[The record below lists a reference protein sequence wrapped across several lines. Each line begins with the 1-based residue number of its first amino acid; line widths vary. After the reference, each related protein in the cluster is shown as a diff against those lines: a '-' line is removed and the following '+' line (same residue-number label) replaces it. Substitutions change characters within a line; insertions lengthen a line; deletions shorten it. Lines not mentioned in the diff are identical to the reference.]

1 MDNNL
6 KIFVIGMLAVLIV
19 YCIITFLN
27 FSKEYTKE
35 IKSEKISFAL
45 DRLDRIIRRAVGA
58 ANQVIVNN
66 AKEDGTFTPSYGKK
80 VKEEVFETV
89 LKVLGDEG
97 KQLLNEALGDLD
109 KYISDGIEDE
119 VDKRK

>member
-6 KIFVIGMLAVLIV
+6 KMFIIGIIAVVIV
-19 YCIITFLN
+19 YGIITWLN
-27 FSKEYTKE
+27 FSKEYIKE
-35 IKSEKISFAL
+35 IKNEKISFAL

-66 AKEDGTFTPSYGKK
+66 AKEDGTFTASYGRK

-89 LKVLGDEG
+89 LKILGDEG
-97 KQLLNEALGDLD
+97 MQLLNEALGDLHT
-109 KYISDGIEDE
+109 YILNGIEDE
-119 VDKRK
+119 VGRQK

>member
-6 KIFVIGMLAVLIV
+6 KIFIIGMLAVVIV
-19 YCIITFLN
+19 YCIITWLK
-27 FSKEYTKE
+27 FSKEYIKE
-35 IKSEKISFAL
+35 IENEKISFAL

-66 AKEDGTFTPSYGKK
+66 AKEDGTFTPSLGKE
-80 VKEEVFETV
+80 VRDEVFETV

-109 KYISDGIEDE
+109 EYISNGIEDE
-119 VDKRK
+119 VDRRK

>member
-6 KIFVIGMLAVLIV
+6 KIFIIGMLAVVIV
-19 YCIITFLN
+19 YCIITWLK
-27 FSKEYTKE
+27 FSKEYIKE
-35 IKSEKISFAL
+35 IENEKISFAL
-45 DRLDRIIRRAVGA
+45 ERLDKIIRRAVGA

-66 AKEDGTFTPSYGKK
+66 AKEDGTFTTSYGKK

-89 LKVLGDEG
+89 LKILGDEG

-109 KYISDGIEDE
+109 EYISNGIEDE
-119 VDKRK
+119 VDRRK

>member
-6 KIFVIGMLAVLIV
+6 KMFIIGMLAVAIA
-19 YCIITFLN
+19 YSIITFLN
-27 FSKEYTKE
+27 YSKECTKE
-35 IKSEKISFAL
+35 IKNQKVNYTLNRLNKIIEK
-45 DRLDRIIRRAVGA
+45 AVGA
-58 ANQVIVNN
+58 AKQVIVDN
-66 AKEDGTFTPSYGKK
+66 AKDDGTFTPSFGK
-80 VKEEVFETV
+80 EIRDEVFESI

-97 KQLLNEALGDLD
+97 KNLLNEALGDLD

>member
-6 KIFVIGMLAVLIV
+6 KIFIIGMLAVVIV
-19 YCIITFLN
+19 YCIITWLN
-27 FSKEYTKE
+27 FSKECTKE
-35 IKSEKISFAL
+35 IKNEKVSFAL

-58 ANQVIVNN
+58 ANQVVVNN
-66 AKEDGTFTPSYGKK
+66 AKDDGTFTPSFGKK
-80 VKEEVFETV
+80 VRDEVFETV

-109 KYISDGIEDE
+109 QYISDGIEDE
-119 VDKRK
+119 VDRRK

>member
-6 KIFVIGMLAVLIV
+6 KVFIIGMLAVVIV
-19 YCIITFLN
+19 YCIITWLN
-27 FSKEYTKE
+27 FNKEYIKE
-35 IKSEKISFAL
+35 IENEKVNHAL
-45 DRLDRIIRRAVGA
+45 DRLDKIIRKTVGA

-80 VKEEVFETV
+80 VKDEVFETV

>member
-6 KIFVIGMLAVLIV
+6 KIFIIGMLAVLIV
-19 YCIITFLN
+19 YCIITWLN
-27 FSKEYTKE
+27 FNKEYIKE
-35 IKSEKISFAL
+35 IENEKISFAL
-45 DRLDRIIRRAVGA
+45 DRLDRIIRKAVGA

-66 AKEDGTFTPSYGKK
+66 AKEDGTFTASYGKK

-119 VDKRK
+119 VDRRK

>member
-6 KIFVIGMLAVLIV
+6 KIFIIGMLAVVIV
-19 YCIITFLN
+19 YCIITWLN
-27 FSKEYTKE
+27 FNKEYIKE
-35 IKSEKISFAL
+35 IENEKISFAL

-66 AKEDGTFTPSYGKK
+66 AKEDGTFTASYGKK
-80 VKEEVFETV
+80 VKEEVIETV
-89 LKVLGDEG
+89 LKILGDEG
-97 KQLLNEALGDLD
+97 KSLLNEALGDLD
-109 KYISDGIEDE
+109 EYISNGVEDE

>member
-6 KIFVIGMLAVLIV
+6 KMFIIGMLAVAIA
-19 YCIITFLN
+19 YSIITFLN
-27 FSKEYTKE
+27 YSKEYTKE
-35 IKSEKISFAL
+35 IKNEKVNHAL
-45 DRLDRIIRRAVGA
+45 DRLDKIIRRTVGA

-66 AKEDGTFTPSYGKK
+66 AKDDGTFTPSFGKK
-80 VKEEVFETV
+80 VRDEVFETI

-97 KQLLNEALGDLD
+97 KQLLNESLGDLD

-119 VDKRK
+119 VDRRK

>member
-6 KIFVIGMLAVLIV
+6 KMFVIGMLAVAIV
-19 YCIITFLN
+19 YSIITFLN

-35 IKSEKISFAL
+35 IKNEKISFAL
-45 DRLDRIIRRAVGA
+45 DRLDRIIKRAVGA

-66 AKEDGTFTPSYGKK
+66 AKEDGTFTASYGKK
-80 VKEEVFETV
+80 VKEEVMQTV
-89 LKVLGDEG
+89 LKILGDEG

-109 KYISDGIEDE
+109 EYISNGIEDE

>member
-19 YCIITFLN
+19 YSIITFLN

-35 IKSEKISFAL
+35 IKNEKVSYAL

-58 ANQVIVNN
+58 ANQVVVNN
-66 AKEDGTFTPSYGKK
+66 AKEDGTFTPSFGKK
-80 VKEEVFETV
+80 VRDEVFETI

-109 KYISDGIEDE
+109 QYISDGIEDE
-119 VDKRK
+119 VDRRK

>member
-6 KIFVIGMLAVLIV
+6 KIFIIGLFAAVAV
-19 YCIITFLN
+19 YFIIRGLKI
-27 FSKEYTKE
+27 SKEFEKNLKNEEVKYAMNRLNE
-35 IKSEKISFAL
+35 ILRK
-45 DRLDRIIRRAVGA
+45 AVGA

-66 AKEDGTFTPSYGKK
+66 AKEDGTFTASYGKK
-80 VKEEVFETV
+80 VKDEVFETV

-109 KYISDGIEDE
+109 QYISDGIEDE

>member
-1 MDNNL
+1 MNNNL
-6 KIFVIGMLAVLIV
+6 KMFIIGMLAVAIV
-19 YCIITFLN
+19 YSIITFLN

-35 IKSEKISFAL
+35 IKNEKVNYVL
-45 DRLDRIIRRAVGA
+45 DRLNKIIERAVGA

-66 AKEDGTFTPSYGKK
+66 AKEDGTFTASYGKK

-109 KYISDGIEDE
+109 QYISDGIEDE
-119 VDKRK
+119 VDRRK

>member
-1 MDNNL
+1 MDNL
-6 KIFVIGMLAVLIV
+6 KMFVIGMLAVAIV
-19 YCIITFLN
+19 YSIITFLN

-35 IKSEKISFAL
+35 IKNEKISFAL
-45 DRLDRIIRRAVGA
+45 DRLDRIIKRAVGA

-66 AKEDGTFTPSYGKK
+66 AKEDGTFTASYGKK
-80 VKEEVFETV
+80 VKDEVFETV

-119 VDKRK
+119 VDRRK

>member
-6 KIFVIGMLAVLIV
+6 KMFIIGMLAVAIA
-19 YCIITFLN
+19 YSIITFLN
-27 FSKEYTKE
+27 YSKECTKE
-35 IKSEKISFAL
+35 IKNEKVNYTL
-45 DRLDRIIRRAVGA
+45 NRLNKIIEKAVGA
-58 ANQVIVNN
+58 AKQVIVDN
-66 AKEDGTFTPSYGKK
+66 AKDDGTFTPSFGK
-80 VKEEVFETV
+80 EIRDEVFESV
-89 LKVLGDEG
+89 LKILGDEG

>member
-6 KIFVIGMLAVLIV
+6 KMFIIGMLAVLIV
-19 YCIITFLN
+19 YSIITFLN
-27 FSKEYTKE
+27 YSKECTKE
-35 IKSEKISFAL
+35 IKNEKVSFAL

-66 AKEDGTFTPSYGKK
+66 AKEDGTFTASYGRK

-89 LKVLGDEG
+89 LNVLGDEG
-97 KQLLNEALGDLD
+97 MQLLDEALGDLHT
-109 KYISDGIEDE
+109 YILNGIEDE
-119 VDKRK
+119 VGRQK

>member
-6 KIFVIGMLAVLIV
+6 KMFVIGMLAVAIV
-19 YCIITFLN
+19 YSIITFLN

-35 IKSEKISFAL
+35 IKNEKISFAL
-45 DRLDRIIRRAVGA
+45 DRLDRIIKRAVGA

-66 AKEDGTFTPSYGKK
+66 AKEDGTFTASYGKK
-80 VKEEVFETV
+80 VKDEVFETV

-119 VDKRK
+119 VDRRK

>member
-6 KIFVIGMLAVLIV
+6 KIFIIGMLAVVIV

-27 FSKEYTKE
+27 YSKECTKE
-35 IKSEKISFAL
+35 IKNEKISFAL
-45 DRLDRIIRRAVGA
+45 DRLDRIIKRAVGA

-80 VKEEVFETV
+80 VKDEVFETV

-109 KYISDGIEDE
+109 EYISNGIEDE
-119 VDKRK
+119 VDRRK

>member
-19 YCIITFLN
+19 YSIITFLN
-27 FSKEYTKE
+27 YSKEFTKE
-35 IKSEKISFAL
+35 IKNEKVSYAL
-45 DRLDRIIRRAVGA
+45 DRLDKIIRRAVGA

-66 AKEDGTFTPSYGKK
+66 AKEDGTFTASYGKK

-97 KQLLNEALGDLD
+97 KSLLNEALGDLNQ
-109 KYISDGIEDE
+109 YISNGIEDE
-119 VDKRK
+119 VDRRK

>member
-6 KIFVIGMLAVLIV
+6 KIFIIGMLAVVIV
-19 YCIITFLN
+19 YCIITWLN

-35 IKSEKISFAL
+35 IKNEKVNYVL
-45 DRLDRIIRRAVGA
+45 DRLNKIIERAVGA
-58 ANQVIVNN
+58 ANQVVVNN
-66 AKEDGTFTPSYGKK
+66 AKEDGTFTASYGKK
-80 VKEEVFETV
+80 VKDEVFEIV

-109 KYISDGIEDE
+109 QYISDGIEDE

>member
-6 KIFVIGMLAVLIV
+6 KIFIIGMLAVVIV
-19 YCIITFLN
+19 YCIITWLK
-27 FSKEYTKE
+27 FSKEYIKE
-35 IKSEKISFAL
+35 IENEKISFAL
-45 DRLDRIIRRAVGA
+45 ERLDKIIRRAVGA
-58 ANQVIVNN
+58 ANQVVVNN
-66 AKEDGTFTPSYGKK
+66 AKDDGTFTPSFGKK
-80 VKEEVFETV
+80 VRDEVFETV

-109 KYISDGIEDE
+109 QYISDGIEDE

>member
-6 KIFVIGMLAVLIV
+6 KIFIIGMLAVVIV
-19 YCIITFLN
+19 YCIITWLN
-27 FSKEYTKE
+27 FNKEYIKE
-35 IKSEKISFAL
+35 IENEKISFAL

-58 ANQVIVNN
+58 ANQVVVNN

-80 VKEEVFETV
+80 VKDEAFETV

-109 KYISDGIEDE
+109 EYISNGIEDE
-119 VDKRK
+119 VDRRK

>member
-6 KIFVIGMLAVLIV
+6 KMFIIGMLAVAIA
-19 YCIITFLN
+19 YSIITFLN
-27 FSKEYTKE
+27 YSKEYTKE
-35 IKSEKISFAL
+35 IKNEKVNHVL
-45 DRLDRIIRRAVGA
+45 DRLNKIIERAVGA

-66 AKEDGTFTPSYGKK
+66 AKEDGTFTASFGKQI
-80 VKEEVFETV
+80 KEEVFETV

-109 KYISDGIEDE
+109 EYISNGIEDE
-119 VDKRK
+119 VDRRK

>member
-6 KIFVIGMLAVLIV
+6 KIFIIGMLAVVIV
-19 YCIITFLN
+19 YCIITWLN
-27 FSKEYTKE
+27 FNKEYIKE
-35 IKSEKISFAL
+35 IENEKISFAL

-58 ANQVIVNN
+58 ANQVVVNN
-66 AKEDGTFTPSYGKK
+66 AKEDGVFTASYGKK
-80 VKEEVFETV
+80 VKDEVFETV

-109 KYISDGIEDE
+109 QYISDGIEDE
-119 VDKRK
+119 VDRRK

>member
-6 KIFVIGMLAVLIV
+6 KMFIIGMLAVAIA
-19 YCIITFLN
+19 YSIITFLN
-27 FSKEYTKE
+27 YSKEYTKE
-35 IKSEKISFAL
+35 IKNERVNYTL
-45 DRLDRIIRRAVGA
+45 DRLNKIIEKAVGA

-66 AKEDGTFTPSYGKK
+66 AKDDGTFTPSFGK
-80 VKEEVFETV
+80 EIRDEVFESV

-109 KYISDGIEDE
+109 KYISDSIEDE

>member
-6 KIFVIGMLAVLIV
+6 KIFIIGIIAVVIV
-19 YCIITFLN
+19 YGIITWLN
-27 FSKEYTKE
+27 FSKEYIKE
-35 IKSEKISFAL
+35 IKNEKISFAL

-66 AKEDGTFTPSYGKK
+66 AKEDGTFTASYGRK

-89 LKVLGDEG
+89 LKILGDEG
-97 KQLLNEALGDLD
+97 MQLLNEALGDLHT
-109 KYISDGIEDE
+109 YILNGIEDE
-119 VDKRK
+119 VGRQK

>member
-6 KIFVIGMLAVLIV
+6 KIFIIGLFAAVAV
-19 YCIITFLN
+19 YFIIRGLKI
-27 FSKEYTKE
+27 SKEF
-35 IKSEKISFAL
+35 EKNLKNEEVKYAM
-45 DRLDRIIRRAVGA
+45 DRLNEILRKAVGA

-66 AKEDGTFTPSYGKK
+66 AKEDGTFTASYGKK
-80 VKEEVFETV
+80 VKDEVFETV

-109 KYISDGIEDE
+109 QYISDGIEDE
-119 VDKRK
+119 VDRRK